1 MIEVGPLQSSE
12 ISSDLYLLIGMT
24 SFSSKWIFSS
34 FHLVNFLFSSFNS
47 VLGIPR
53 SNFVTHF
60 SMYLAADNS
69 ITSVGSQPV
78 LAQIIRVVQNLEHH
92 RHSPLMKS

>member
-47 VLGIPR
+47 VLE
-53 SNFVTHF
+53 FHD
-60 SMYLAADNS
+60 L
-69 ITSVGSQPV
+69 TS
-78 LAQIIRVVQNLEHH
+78 
-92 RHSPLMKS
+92 